1 MTPSEAGPAVS
12 DRGEIGVGIML
23 AVTMTFIVA
32 VAIVNVFMYLY
43 GQSVMRSA
51 LDEGVRAGSRV
62 EAGAKVCEERAQDV
76 LDDLL
81 PGPLGTDIVIACRP
95 AADPARL
102 AAVGD
107 ATFRS
112 PMPGVP
118 SWTIHLEAQATQEM
132 AATP

>member
-1 MTPSEAGPAVS
+1 MTLV
-12 DRGEIGVGIML
+12 I
-23 AVTMTFIVA
+23 A

-43 GQSVMRSA
+43 GQSVMRAA

-62 EAGAKVCEERAQDV
+62 AAGVAVCEARAQDV

-81 PGPLGTDIVIACRP
+81 PGPLGNDIVIRCGP
-95 AADPARL
+95 GTDPSRL
-102 AAVGD
+102 VAVGD
-107 ATFRS
+107 ATFDS

-118 SWTIHLEAQATQEM
+118 SWTVRLEAEATQEI